1 MTGIIESS
9 CLRITDIMELFKDNT
24 EYGLN
29 FAYQGEHG
37 WVMSSYFPWMRGS
50 HMI

>member
-37 WVMSSYFPWMRGS
+37 WVISSYFLWMRGS